1 MRRSSWLLIAA
12 LALIPLASGCGS
24 SSEGAPSRAPV
35 ATQTVTLKDSLFKP
49 ADIAISEGQTVT
61 WVWDDGSVPHD
72 VRSSNSDEQFGSTV
86 QTSGTFSHTFNRP
99 GRFSYFC
106 SIHPNMKG
114 TVRVS

>member
-12 LALIPLASGCGS
+12 LVLIPLASGCGS
-24 SSEGAPSRAPV
+24 SSEDGPSEAPV
-35 ATQTVTLKDSLFKP
+35 RTETVILKDSLYKP
-49 ADIAISEGQTVT
+49 ADIAIAAGETVT
-61 WVWDDGSVPHD
+61 WVWEDGSVPHD
-72 VRSSNSDEQFGSTV
+72 VKSSSSEEQFGSKL
-86 QTSGTFSHTFNRP
+86 QTSGTFSHTFRQP